1 MKKTLLALATAAASL
16 FALSANAQSVKES
29 DWGKT
34 SDGTPVKLYTMKN
47 AKGMTVQ
54 VTNFGGRI
62 VKMLVPDRNGKFDDI
77 VLGYDKVADYEAD
90 RNTYFGAL
98 IGRYGNRISNATIEI
113 DGKEYKLTPNDS
125 GGNHIHGGRNG
136 FDRRVWDVKASANSN
151 QAVLVLTLLA
161 RDGEEGYPG
170 NLKVTVT
177 YTLDNSDTFTV
188 NYKAT
193 TDKPTICNLTQH
205 TYFNLAGAGKGS
217 IANHELT
224 INADKFTPVSK
235 KFLIPTGG
243 LRDVEGTPFD
253 FRKARTVGSRIDA
266 DDGQLLGAG
275 GYDHNWALNKDKKN
289 PKAMTEAV
297 VVYEPTTGREMTVS
311 TTEPGVQFYAGNF
324 LNKQK
329 GKNGRIYRHRYGMC
343 FETQHYPDSPNN
355 SDFPTTILRP
365 AQTYDTTTQFKFS
378 VY

>member
-1 MKKTLLALATAAASL
+1 MKKALLALATAAASL
-16 FALSANAQSVKES
+16 FALSADAQSVKES

-77 VLGYDKVADYEAD
+77 VLGYDKISDYEAD

-125 GGNHIHGGRNG
+125 GGNHIHGGRIG

-205 TYFNLAGAGKGS
+205 TDFNLAGAGKGS

-235 KFLIPTGG
+235 KYLIPTGG
-243 LRDVEGTPFD
+243 LRDVAGTPFD
-253 FRKARTVGSRIDA
+253 FRKARTVGSRIEA

-275 GYDHNWALNKDKKN
+275 GYDHNWALNKDEKN

-324 LNKQK
+324 LNKQR

-365 AQTYDTTTQFKFS
+365 TQTYDTTTQFKFS